1 MEEGENLTEA
11 LIREVAEETGYIS
24 CKIMEPFGT
33 VFEQRSDHA
42 AADSYFQME
51 SHYFLCKLKNNETAA
66 QKLIGYEMEEGYTPV
81 WVSIQEAIASNES
94 VFEKDESHIFI
105 VRENFVLD
113 WLKQNFEILYSLK

>member
-1 MEEGENLTEA
+1 ME
-11 LIREVAEETGYIS
+11 S
-24 CKIMEPFGT
+24 FGT

-51 SHYFLCKLKNNETAA
+51 SHYFLCKLNNNETAA

-105 VRENFVLD
+105 VRENFVQS
-113 WLKQNFEILYSLK
+113 KINSTNFLSHIENKSAPSKEAALLF